1 MGSVCLV
8 VSAVD
13 SFDRYDGIWFDSKGV
28 DGRID
33 LHII

>member
-13 SFDRYDGIWFDSKGV
+13 SFDRYDGFDSKGV